1 MAELLLGDVLK
12 PIVLAGGE
20 PKRIS
25 VLVPP
30 GRSKHTLRVL
40 GKPVIYYPI
49 HAIEEVFRKDIV
61 LVYSYEDVL
70 REALRYSRRRV
81 IGVKQRGHGIE
92 AAIISAS
99 SELNDVDYFL
109 LVYGDLIFDPKAL
122 SSLAEVFY
130 SVEPTAAILTIPL
143 EERFAYTY
151 GVVTIDL
158 SGLVKKVIEK
168 PASVEEIERPA
179 YTIGGVYMLPTW
191 IIDYLEG
198 GLSLPEALARITKD
212 HKVVAV
218 HWRDLWIDI
227 GYPTDLLEA
236 SRLLLDRIRG
246 IQLASDVEIEDT
258 AIVKPPVVIESG
270 VYIDHYSVI
279 KGPVYIGR
287 NCFIG
292 AHSFIRHYTSL
303 EERVRVGAYTEI
315 KNSNLQPHIIIDSH
329 CYLGDSVIGENTS
342 IGSHVVTLNVV
353 PGKETP
359 PRLREHLVY
368 PQTIK
373 KPVLK
378 LGAIIGY
385 NVKLGAET
393 ILYPQ
398 SIVPPETHLEP
409 GTVYRTK
416 IKIP

>member
-1 MAELLLGDVLK
+1 LK
-12 PIVLAGGE
+12 PVVLAGGE

-25 VLVPP
+25 VLVPS

-40 GKPVIYYPI
+40 GKPIIYYPI
-49 HAIEEVFRKDIV
+49 NAIERVLRQDIV

-70 REALRYSRRRV
+70 KEALRHSRRRV
-81 IGVKQRGHGIE
+81 IGVEQRGHGIE

-99 SELNDVDYFL
+99 DELNDVDYFL
-109 LVYGDLIFDPKAL
+109 LVYGDLIFDSQAL
-122 SSLAEVFY
+122 SSLVEAFY
-130 SVEPTAAILTIPL
+130 SVEPAAAILTIPL

-151 GVVTIDL
+151 GVVSVDL
-158 SGLVKKVIEK
+158 GGLVKKVIEK
-168 PASVEEIERPA
+168 PARIEEIERPA
-179 YTIGGVYMLPTW
+179 YTIGGIYILPTW

-198 GLSLPEALARITKD
+198 GLSLPEALAKIASDR
-212 HKVVAV
+212 KVIAV
-218 HWRDLWIDI
+218 HWSGLWIDI
-227 GYPTDLLEA
+227 GYPADLLEA
-236 SRLLLDRIRG
+236 SRLLLDGMHGLYI
-246 IQLASDVEIEDT
+246 ADDVEIENT
-258 AIVKPPVVIESG
+258 ALIKPPVIIENG
-270 VYIDHYSVI
+270 VYIDHYAVI

-287 NCFIG
+287 NSFIG
-292 AHSFIRHYTSL
+292 AHSFVRHYTSL
-303 EERVRVGAYTEI
+303 EERIRIGAYTEV
-315 KNSNLQPHIIIDSH
+315 KNSNLQPHIVVDSF

-342 IGSHVVTLNVV
+342 IGSHVVTLNVI
-353 PGKETP
+353 PSEETP

-385 NVKLGAET
+385 NVKLGAGT

-398 SIVPPETHLEP
+398 SIVPPETYIEP

-416 IKIP
+416 IEIP